1 MMKFKSLTPA
11 VRKFCGS
18 PPFALR
24 CSHLLLMHTLS
35 LENNGSEST
44 VWCCFSRI
52 EPRGIKCRTRTLRE
66 EVLEKACFSA
76 FTELLKNMS
85 KTEEQNKNV
94 STEEQQD
101 VRSGGTE
108 FLRKTMVPAGQN
120 KDSPNETQDPENA
133 LLELCPDELKEY
145 VSRQRSVLIESDA
158 LMLRRWLQRI
168 TVFDDRLQFDFRT
181 GFSVEI
187 EA

>member
-1 MMKFKSLTPA
+1 
-11 VRKFCGS
+11 
-18 PPFALR
+18 
-24 CSHLLLMHTLS
+24 
-35 LENNGSEST
+35 
-44 VWCCFSRI
+44 
-52 EPRGIKCRTRTLRE
+52 
-66 EVLEKACFSA
+66 
-76 FTELLKNMS
+76 MS

-108 FLRKTMVPAGQN
+108 FLRKTMVFAGQN
-120 KDSPNETQDPENA
+120 KDCPN
-133 LLELCPDELKEY
+133 ELKEY
-145 VSRQRSVLIESDA
+145 ISRQRTVLTESDA

>member
-1 MMKFKSLTPA
+1 MD
-11 VRKFCGS
+11 
-18 PPFALR
+18 
-24 CSHLLLMHTLS
+24 
-35 LENNGSEST
+35 NNGSEST
-44 VWCCFSRI
+44 VWRCISRI
-52 EPRGIKCRTRTLRE
+52 EPRGIKCRARTLRE

-76 FTELLKNMS
+76 FSELLKNMS

-94 STEEQQD
+94 STEELQD

-108 FLRKTMVPAGQN
+108 FLRKTMVFAGQN
-120 KDSPNETQDPENA
+120 KDCPNETQDPDNA

-145 VSRQRSVLIESDA
+145 VSRQRTVLTESDA

-168 TVFDDRLQFDFRT
+168 TVFDDRLLFDFRT

>member
-1 MMKFKSLTPA
+1 
-11 VRKFCGS
+11 
-18 PPFALR
+18 
-24 CSHLLLMHTLS
+24 
-35 LENNGSEST
+35 
-44 VWCCFSRI
+44 
-52 EPRGIKCRTRTLRE
+52 
-66 EVLEKACFSA
+66 
-76 FTELLKNMS
+76 MS

-101 VRSGGTE
+101 LRSGGTE
-108 FLRKTMVPAGQN
+108 FLRKTMVFAGQN
-120 KDSPNETQDPENA
+120 KDCPNETADPENA
-133 LLELCPDELKEY
+133 LLELSPDELKEY
-145 VSRQRSVLIESDA
+145 ISRQRTVLTESDA